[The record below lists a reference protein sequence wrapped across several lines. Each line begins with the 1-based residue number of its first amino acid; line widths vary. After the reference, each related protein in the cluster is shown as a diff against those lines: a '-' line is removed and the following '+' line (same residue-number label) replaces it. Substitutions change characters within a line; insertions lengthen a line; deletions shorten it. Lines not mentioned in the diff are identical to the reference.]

1 MPNIRRTFVKG
12 VMNKDVDERL
22 LDDGYFRH
30 AENII
35 INTSEGSDVGAIEKC
50 LSNKQLTFLDLGT
63 NVETV
68 GSYSDESKNKLYWW
82 VISNIG
88 CYVLEYNFNS
98 KTLTRLLTD
107 ERPSNTR
114 VLKFKRNTFITGI
127 GKIISEDTSKDMLL
141 WADNNME
148 ICCINIERVKSFFYN
163 GFQKEDIYLIK
174 KPPVKAPRIQKTFD
188 RLSSNN
194 IEEKFISFSYRYRYL
209 DGEFSAMAPFTE
221 YVFEPKELE
230 IDFSTQDNLS
240 MINKFNSIKV
250 FFNTGDQRVKEIQVL
265 AKESNSNNVYIVETF
280 NKKKDS
286 IGHDQEK
293 SLTYAN
299 NKLYKVL
306 PEKDFFKQYDN
317 VPRKA
322 KALDIIGNRVV
333 LGNYTEG
340 YDIKDS
346 QKKDINIDF
355 RLSSTS
361 TEIDKDLITSVN
373 SGTQQLKLNNR
384 LNLYKKGYGIKVFL
398 DILNDYYSEGNP
410 NYGATLIS
418 ETFLFT
424 LYKDF
429 SSLNEI
435 YNDNAFSDFT
445 NSINYY
451 IEANI
456 ANWKL
461 NPTDTI
467 NEYPKVSFRFLGNDL
482 LLNISHGLLTQS
494 SAGGGRLST
503 ALSDEA
509 YFSVVEAGKGQSLKS
524 NRDYEA
530 AIVYADE
537 FGRCSTAITSL
548 ENSIYIDPSK
558 SASINKLQIE
568 LKNKAPYWATSYRF
582 AIKSAPLN
590 YSNIIVSRFYVEDDF
605 VWCKLEGSSKD
616 KVNEGDT
623 LILKKDT
630 SAEATKLTTIPIL
643 EKKSQPKDFIQGNK
657 DASGNDII
665 EEAGTYIR
673 IKAEGFVMNENN
685 YKIYQDSKSDTRKS
699 RGRYPDVTLVLPI
712 DGNWGSLELIEG
724 SSVYLWMY
732 SRNHL
737 DAGWQENT
745 FEKEWLINK
754 ENYNLQKWFDEY
766 INGKDLWGTSGND
779 IKNYNEEIPG
789 RRSEIKKVN
798 VNGKDGLYIDGT
810 HSASSGGRRGYLD
823 AKMVVRTN
831 TGYYIFETEEK
842 KNLDT
847 GIFYKTSQS
856 FDIING
862 LHQGNLSNQT
872 SNSAAKIELD
882 FFNCFAFGNGLES
895 YQIKDKFN
903 ANKLNIDLQPT
914 STSEDDYSEVTRY
927 SDLTYSESFIESTG
941 FNGISSF
948 NQTLVNWK
956 ELDKGNGPIQKIVA
970 REGNLLVYQTDKV
983 SQVMYGKD
991 VMYNADGTSNVA
1003 KVPYVL
1009 GESVPYAGEYGMS
1022 HPESFEKEGNRCYWV
1037 DAKRGQVLRLSNNGI
1052 SPITYGLEGWF
1063 RDNLTNKQNAKIL
1076 GGYDPYTKLFNLTIG
1091 DTPNYISQIVS
1102 GSELA
1107 RYRVSDEFV
1116 FELALSRRVGQTIFE
1131 YDITEGRAT
1140 ISATY
1145 AGREY
1150 VESNVTGIGQLIIN
1164 VDETETAEI
1173 QTTVV
1178 PTTETATYS
1187 IRSFSPEGISQRI
1200 TFITLSNDMVYG
1212 LNVNHSISINGG
1224 PEFFDQLLI
1233 EDNNINQFS
1242 EEIGIQGEGKFPKK
1256 SDTITLRSYSDN
1268 DIADLAIGY
1277 VISDENYS
1285 ESDLPKLISQV
1296 VPLKTTS
1303 GKEIEGSFDFTS
1315 EGNIYFVYNYGGY
1328 NPNYEKVLP
1337 PSYFELGIGADK
1349 SSIDIK
1355 FKNEQDNSIVK
1366 GNEISYRNSKET
1378 QWSEIIFIPSI
1389 DSTEQN
1395 HTISDLSNGL
1405 EYEVRIRTI
1414 GIDNSTSD
1422 YLIETIAL

>member
-30 AENII
+30 AENIV

-50 LSNKQLTFLDLGT
+50 LSNKQLTFLDLGS

-68 GSYSDESKNKLYWW
+68 GCYSDESKNKLYWW
-82 VISNIG
+82 VISNRG

-107 ERPSNTR
+107 ERSSNTR
-114 VLKFKRNTFITGI
+114 VLKFKRNTYITGI

-141 WADNNME
+141 WTDNNME
-148 ICCINIERVKSFFYN
+148 VCCINIERVKSFFYN
-163 GFQKEDIYLIK
+163 AFQKEDIYLIK
-174 KPPVKAPRIQKTFD
+174 KPPTKAPRIQKTFD

-194 IEEKFISFSYRYRYL
+194 IEEKFISFSYRYKYL

-221 YVFEPKELE
+221 CAFEPRDLE

-240 MINKFNSIKV
+240 MINKFNSIKI
-250 FFNTGDQRVKEIQVL
+250 FFNTGDHRVKEIQVL

-280 NKKKDS
+280 NKKKES
-286 IGHDQEK
+286 IGNNQEK
-293 SLTYAN
+293 SLSYSN

-340 YDIKDS
+340 YNVKDN
-346 QKKDINIDF
+346 QGKDINIDF
-355 RLSSTS
+355 RLSSNS
-361 TEIDKDLITSVN
+361 VEIDKTLIISVN
-373 SGTQQLKLNNR
+373 SGTQQLKLNNS
-384 LNLYKKGYGIKVFL
+384 LNLYKKGYGLKIFIDV
-398 DILNDYYSEGNP
+398 LNDYYSEGNP
-410 NYGATLIS
+410 NYGATLVS

-429 SSLNEI
+429 SSLYEI
-435 YNDNAFSDFT
+435 YNDSAFSEFVD
-445 NSINYY
+445 SINYY
-451 IEANI
+451 IESNI
-456 ANWKL
+456 ENWKL
-461 NPTDTI
+461 SSTDTI
-467 NEYPKVSFRFLGNDL
+467 SEYPKVSFQFLGNNL
-482 LLNISHGLLTQS
+482 LLNISHGWIAQ
-494 SAGGGRLST
+494 GPGQGRLST
-503 ALSDEA
+503 KFSEEA

-530 AIVYADE
+530 AIVYSDE
-537 FGRCSTAITSL
+537 FGRCSTALTTV

-558 SASINKLQIE
+558 SASINKLNIE
-568 LKNKAPYWATSYRF
+568 VKNKAPYWATSYRF
-582 AIKSAPLN
+582 AVKSIPLN

-616 KVNEGDT
+616 KVKDGDI

-630 SAEATKLTTIPIL
+630 YAEATKIITIPVL

-673 IKAEGFVMNENN
+673 IKADGFVMNENN

-699 RGRYPDVTLVLPI
+699 RGHFPDVTLVLPI
-712 DGNWGSLELIEG
+712 ESNWVGLELSEG

-754 ENYNLQKWFDEY
+754 ENYNLQKWYEEY
-766 INGKDLWGTSGND
+766 IDGKDLWGNIGND
-779 IKNYNEEIPG
+779 SQNYRG
-789 RRSEIKKVN
+789 KVRKVN
-798 VNGKDGLYIDGT
+798 VGGKDGLYIDGT

-847 GIFYKTSQS
+847 GIFYKSSQS

-862 LHQGNLSNQT
+862 LHQGNISNQT
-872 SNSAAKIELD
+872 SVSSAKIELD

-903 ANKLNIDLQPT
+903 ANALNIDLQPT
-914 STSEDDYSEVTRY
+914 STSEEDYSEVTRY
-927 SDLTYSESFIESTG
+927 SDLTYSEAFVESTG

-948 NQTLVNWK
+948 NQTLINWK
-956 ELDKGNGPIQKIVA
+956 ELDKGNGAIQKIVA

-1009 GESVPYAGEYGMS
+1009 GESVPYSGEYGMS

-1037 DAKRGQVLRLSNNGI
+1037 DAKRGQTLRLSTNGI

-1063 RDNLTNKQNAKIL
+1063 RDNLTNKQAAKII
-1076 GGYDPYTKLFNLTIG
+1076 GGYDPYTKLYNLTIG
-1091 DTPNYISQIVS
+1091 DPPNYISQIVS

-1107 RYRVSDEFV
+1107 RYQVSDEFV
-1116 FELALSRRVGQTIFE
+1116 FELALPRRVGQTIFE
-1131 YDITEGRAT
+1131 YNITEGRAT
-1140 ISATY
+1140 VSATY

-1150 VESNVTGIGQLIIN
+1150 VESNVTGVGQLVIN
-1164 VDETETAEI
+1164 VDETETAAI

-1178 PTTETATYS
+1178 PTTATATYS
-1187 IRSFSPEGISQRI
+1187 IRSFAPEGIEQRI
-1200 TFITLSNDMVYG
+1200 TFITVSNDMVYG
-1212 LNVNHSISINGG
+1212 LNVNQSISINSG

-1233 EDNNINQFS
+1233 EDNNVNQFS
-1242 EEIGIQGEGKFPKK
+1242 EETGIQGEGKFPKK
-1256 SDTITLRSYSDN
+1256 LDTITLRSYSES
-1268 DIADLAIGY
+1268 DIADLSIGY
-1277 VISDENYS
+1277 VISDENYT
-1285 ESDLPKLISQV
+1285 ESDLPKIISQV
-1296 VPLKTTS
+1296 VPLKTTN

-1315 EGNIYFVYNYGGY
+1315 EGNIYVVYNYGSY
-1328 NPNYEKVLP
+1328 NPDYEKVLP
-1337 PSYFELGIGADK
+1337 PSYFELAHGADK
-1349 SSIDIK
+1349 SSIDVK
-1355 FKNEQDNSIVK
+1355 FKNEQDNYIVK
-1366 GNEISYRNSKET
+1366 GNEISYKSSKET
-1378 QWSEIIFIPSI
+1378 QWSEGIFIPFV
-1389 DSTEQN
+1389 DNTEQTYN
-1395 HTISDLSNGL
+1395 IPDLSNGV

-1414 GIDNSTSD
+1414 GNDNSTSD
-1422 YLIETIAL
+1422 YLIEMIAL

>member
-22 LDDGYFRH
+22 LDDGYYRH

-50 LSNKQLTFLDLGT
+50 LSNKQLINFSGLFSLGS
-63 NVETV
+63 NIETV
-68 GSYSDESKNKLYWW
+68 GSYSDEAKNKLYWW
-82 VISNIG
+82 VISSKG
-88 CYVLEYNFNS
+88 CYLFGYDFNT
-98 KTLTRLLTD
+98 KTIEGILLD
-107 ERPSNTR
+107 SRPLSTR
-114 VLKFKRNTFITGI
+114 VLKLKRNTKITGI
-127 GKIISEDTSKDMLL
+127 AKIISEDDSKDMLL
-141 WADNNME
+141 WTDNNME
-148 ICCINIERVKSFFYN
+148 ICCINIQRAKSYYAN
-163 GFQKEDIYLIK
+163 EFQKEDIYLIK
-174 KPPVKAPRIQKTFD
+174 KPPTKAPRIQKTFD

-194 IEEKFISFSYRYRYL
+194 IEEKFISFSYRYKYL

-221 YVFEPKELE
+221 CAFEPKELE

-240 MINKFNSIKV
+240 MINKFNSVKV
-250 FFNTGDQRVKEIQVL
+250 FFNTGDKRVKEIQVL

-280 NKKKDS
+280 NKKKES
-286 IGHDQEK
+286 IGHNQEK
-293 SLTYAN
+293 SLSYSN

-322 KALDIIGNRVV
+322 KALDVIGNRVV

-355 RLSSTS
+355 RLSSVS
-361 TEIDKDLITSVN
+361 LDIDKTLLFSENDGSLRSMYLNDTLSV
-373 SGTQQLKLNNR
+373 
-384 LNLYKKGYGIKVFL
+384 YKKGYGIKIFL
-398 DILNDYYSEGNP
+398 DVLNDSSVPTNRE
-410 NYGATLIS
+410 ATLVS

-429 SSLNEI
+429 SSLQEI
-435 YNDNAFSDFT
+435 YNDNSFVEFT
-445 NSINYY
+445 QTMNAY

-456 ANWKL
+456 DNWQL
-461 NPTDTI
+461 NPTDEMIT
-467 NEYPKVSFRFLGNDL
+467 YPKVSFRYIGNSLGL
-482 LLNISHGLLTQS
+482 ILTNGEFRIGS
-494 SAGGGRLST
+494 GELRT
-503 ALSDEA
+503 KFSDEA
-509 YFSVVEAGKGQSLKS
+509 NFSVVEAGKGQSLKS

-558 SASINKLQIE
+558 SASINKMQIE
-568 LKNKAPYWATSYRF
+568 IKNKAPYWATSYRF

-616 KVNEGDT
+616 KVNEGDI

-630 SAEATKLTTIPIL
+630 YVEAIKIITIPIL
-643 EKKSQPKDFIQGNK
+643 EKKEQPKDFIQGNK
-657 DASGNDII
+657 DTSGNDII

-673 IKAEGFVMNENN
+673 IKAKDFVMNENN
-685 YKIYQDSKSDTRKS
+685 YKIYQDSKSDYRKTN
-699 RGRYPDVTLVLPI
+699 GRYPDVTLVLPI
-712 DGNWGSLELIEG
+712 EGRWVDLELTEG
-724 SSVYLWMY
+724 SSVYLWME
-732 SRNHL
+732 SKH
-737 DAGWQENT
+737 DKSGWKENI

-766 INGKDLWGTSGND
+766 IKDKTLWGTSGND
-779 IKNYNEEIPG
+779 IRDYNHVISG
-789 RRSEIKKVN
+789 RRGKIKLVET
-798 VNGKDGLYIDGT
+798 NGKDGMYIDGT
-810 HSASSGGRRGYLD
+810 HDANSDGRRGYVN

-831 TGYYIFETEEK
+831 TGYYIFETEDK

-903 ANKLNIDLQPT
+903 ANALNIDLQPT
-914 STSEDDYSEVTRY
+914 STSEEDYSEVTRY

-948 NQTLVNWK
+948 NQTLINWK

-983 SQVMYGKD
+983 SQVLYGKD

-1224 PEFFDQLLI
+1224 PEFFNQLLI

-1256 SDTITLRSYSDN
+1256 SDTITLRSYSES

-1285 ESDLPKLISQV
+1285 ELDLPKLLNQV

-1315 EGNIYFVYNYGGY
+1315 EGNIYVVYNYGGY

-1378 QWSEIIFIPSI
+1378 QWSEIIFIPYV

-1395 HTISDLSNGL
+1395 HTISDLSNGS

>member
-30 AENII
+30 AENIV

-50 LSNKQLTFLDLGT
+50 LSNKQLTFLDLGG

-82 VISNIG
+82 VISNRG
-88 CYVLEYNFNS
+88 CYLLEYNFNS

-107 ERPSNTR
+107 ERPSSTR
-114 VLKFKRNTFITGI
+114 ILKLKRNTFITGI

-141 WADNNME
+141 WSDNNME
-148 ICCINIERVKSFFYN
+148 ICCINIERAKSFFYN
-163 GFQKEDIYLIK
+163 AFQKEDIYLIK
-174 KPPVKAPRIQKTFD
+174 RPPIKAPRIVKSFD
-188 RLSSNN
+188 RFSSNN

-230 IDFSTQDNLS
+230 IDFSTQDNSS
-240 MINKFNSIKV
+240 MINKFNAIKI
-250 FFNTGDQRVKEIQVL
+250 FFNTGNHRVKEVQVL

-280 NKKKDS
+280 NKKKES
-286 IGHDQEK
+286 IGNNQEK
-293 SLTYAN
+293 SLSYSN

-317 VPRKA
+317 VPRRA

-340 YDIKDS
+340 YDLKDG
-346 QKKDINIDF
+346 QGKDINIDF
-355 RLSSTS
+355 RLSSRSLT
-361 TEIDKDLITSVN
+361 IDNTLLISENGGSLRSLYLDDNLSV
-373 SGTQQLKLNNR
+373 
-384 LNLYKKGYGIKVFL
+384 YKKGYGIKVFL
-398 DILNDYYSEGNP
+398 DILNDSGVVTNK
-410 NYGATLIS
+410 GATLIS

-435 YNDNAFSDFT
+435 FNDNSFT
-445 NSINYY
+445 EFTQTLNDY
-451 IEANI
+451 IKSNI
-456 ANWKL
+456 DNWRL
-461 NPTDTI
+461 NPDDEI
-467 NEYPKVSFRFLGNDL
+467 AEYPKVSFRYIGNSLGL
-482 LLNISHGLLTQS
+482 ILTDGGIQTAAGVSRLGAIFSKDAYS
-494 SAGGGRLST
+494 SVL
-503 ALSDEA
+503 
-509 YFSVVEAGKGQSLKS
+509 EAGKGQSLKS

-530 AIVYADE
+530 AIIYTDE
-537 FGRCSTAITSL
+537 FGRCSTALTAL

-558 SASINKLQIE
+558 STSINRLQIE
-568 LKNKAPYWATSYRF
+568 VKNKAPYWATSYRF
-582 AIKSAPLN
+582 AVKSAPLN
-590 YSNIIVSRFYVEDDF
+590 YSNIIISRFYIEDDF

-616 KVNEGDT
+616 KVNEGDV
-623 LILKKDT
+623 LILKKD
-630 SAEATKLTTIPIL
+630 SSVEAIKIITVPVL
-643 EKKSQPKDFIQGNK
+643 EKKNQPKDFIQGNK
-657 DASGNDII
+657 DISGNDII

-685 YKIYQDSKSDTRKS
+685 YKIYQDSGSDYRKTN
-699 RGRYPDVTLVLPI
+699 GRYPDVTLVLPI
-712 DGNWGSLELIEG
+712 DGRWTDLELVEG
-724 SSVYLWMY
+724 SSVYLWIE
-732 SRNHL
+732 SKH
-737 DAGWQENT
+737 DKSGWKENT
-745 FEKEWLINK
+745 FEKEWLINQAD
-754 ENYNLQKWFDEY
+754 YTLQKWFDEY
-766 INGKDLWGTSGND
+766 IKDKTLWGTSGND
-779 IKNYNEEIPG
+779 IRDYNHVIQG
-789 RRSEIKKVN
+789 RRGKIKKVDRD
-798 VNGKDGLYIDGT
+798 GKDGLYIDGT
-810 HSASSGGRRGYLD
+810 HDANSDGRRGYLD

-831 TGYYIFETEEK
+831 TSYYIFETEEK

-847 GIFYKTSQS
+847 GIFYKTSQV
-856 FDIING
+856 FDIVNG
-862 LHQGNLSNQT
+862 LHHGNVSNQT
-872 SNSAAKIELD
+872 SFSSAKIELD

-903 ANKLNIDLQPT
+903 ANVLNIDLQPT
-914 STSEDDYSEVTRY
+914 STSEEDYAEVTRY
-927 SDLTYSESFIESTG
+927 SDLTYSEAFIESTG

-948 NQTLVNWK
+948 NQTLINWK

-983 SQVMYGKD
+983 SQVLYGKD
-991 VMYNADGTSNVA
+991 VMYNADGSSNVA

-1022 HPESFEKEGNRCYWV
+1022 HPESFEKEGNRCYWA

-1052 SPITYGLEGWF
+1052 SPSTYGLEGWF
-1063 RDNLTNKQNAKIL
+1063 RDNLTNKQQAKIL

-1091 DTPNYISQIVS
+1091 DSPLYLSQVVS

-1107 RYRVSDEFV
+1107 RYQVSDEFV
-1116 FELALSRRVGQTIFE
+1116 FELALPRRVGQTIFE
-1131 YDITEGRAT
+1131 YNITEGLAT

-1150 VESNVTGIGQLIIN
+1150 VESNVSGVGQLVIN
-1164 VDETETAEI
+1164 VDETETAAI
-1173 QTTVV
+1173 QTIVV

-1233 EDNNINQFS
+1233 EDNNVNQFS

-1256 SDTITLRSYSDN
+1256 SDTITLRSYSES

-1349 SSIDIK
+1349 SSIDVK

-1378 QWSEIIFIPSI
+1378 QWSEIIFIPYV

-1395 HTISDLSNGL
+1395 HTISDLSNGS